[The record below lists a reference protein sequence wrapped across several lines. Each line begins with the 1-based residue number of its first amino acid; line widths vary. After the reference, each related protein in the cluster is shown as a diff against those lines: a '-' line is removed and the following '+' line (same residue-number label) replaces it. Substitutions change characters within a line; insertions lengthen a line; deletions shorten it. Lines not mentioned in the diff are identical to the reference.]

1 MLADRLALDSGRHPV
16 SAPAFVTMRY
26 ELFVGLRYLRARRS
40 ERFISLLTL
49 ISILGRHDRRGHP
62 QSW

>member
-1 MLADRLALDSGRHPV
+1 
-16 SAPAFVTMRY
+16 MRY

-49 ISILGRHDRRGHP
+49 ISILGVMIAVVTLNVAISVMTGFEEVFRYGCLGR
-62 QSW
+62 SS